1 MVKLAGGMSESI
13 QRTKHMQIKNEKK
26 MATARTTRPI
36 KFIEFYSG
44 IGGWSHALKKVLG
57 EGKATAV
64 GAYDHSTIW

>member
-1 MVKLAGGMSESI
+1 MAAN
-13 QRTKHMQIKNEKK
+13 TANE
-26 MATARTTRPI
+26 RI

-57 EGKATAV
+57 EGNILPV